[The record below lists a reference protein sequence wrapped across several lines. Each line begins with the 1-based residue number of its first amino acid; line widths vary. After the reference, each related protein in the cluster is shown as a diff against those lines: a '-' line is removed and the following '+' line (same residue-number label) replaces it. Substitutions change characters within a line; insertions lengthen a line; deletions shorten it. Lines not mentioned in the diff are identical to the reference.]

1 MIKSKKLL
9 AALMAATMCT
19 GLLAGCGGSS
29 SSSSA
34 PAADAGAATEEA
46 AAPEETAE
54 AAEGAE
60 EAEATEGAAEEVET
74 VEYTGPDT
82 YSMIDNFDITTLDYV
97 YNNKSSNGDY
107 TCNFIEGLLTQDNHG
122 TLIPGMAS
130 EWSHNDDASEWT
142 FTIRDDA
149 VWSTSEG
156 EEYDYVVA
164 DDFVTGLKH
173 AADSKSE
180 TLGLVADLIVGLRD
194 YVNGT
199 GAWDDVGI
207 KADGNTL
214 TYTLTGPCAY
224 FDGMTTYSILYP
236 INAEFLESKGGDF
249 GAVTPDSILYNG
261 CYILSSLVP
270 SQEVRFDANPNY
282 YDSANVHVQ
291 HVVVTYTNGEDP
303 AQNFN
308 MFVNGEVTATGI
320 NSSLPDVVAKANELY
335 PDNQY
340 ISMTTATSFWGAF
353 NWDRRAYSLYNDSSV
368 STTSKTT
375 DEQKADTKAAIL
387 NANFRRAV
395 YAAYSAH
402 AVEAITQGEERADDA
417 IRNTLVPYTFATT
430 SDGRTY
436 GSILTGYVE
445 ELVPDY
451 AGIDL
456 NDGQDAWYNPEL
468 AKTFAERAKEELGDT
483 ISAWPIHLDVPVYA
497 ASENQKNMQL
507 AMQKS
512 IEDAIGDYVKID
524 LQFLEGD
531 SSVYYSAFYNQPDGV
546 SNSIDLVFG
555 AGWGPDYGDPLTYI
569 HCFDIHDGDMLNY
582 SGINYESQGQ
592 DEEQVAALQA
602 IGLEDIQAVVD
613 QAVAAVGDE
622 RIELFAKAEAML
634 LTGGILR
641 PYATSGATLQVSKV
655 VPFTAA
661 YGLYG
666 QASYNRV
673 PYFKYMQL
681 QDEPV
686 LAADY
691 AAAKEAWLAGE

>member
-1 MIKSKKLL
+1 MRKVSKVLAVILALIMVFGL
-9 AALMAATMCT
+9 AA
-19 GLLAGCGGSS
+19 CGTPANNTPANNGNTEP
-29 SSSSA
+29 A
-34 PAADAGAATEEA
+34 PAERK
-46 AAPEETAE
+46 
-54 AAEGAE
+54 
-60 EAEATEGAAEEVET
+60 EV
-74 VEYTGPDT
+74 DS
-82 YSMIDNFDITTLDYV
+82 YSLLYAFNVTTLDYL
-97 YNNKSSNGDY
+97 YDNHSTNGDF
-107 TCNFIEGLLTQDNHG
+107 TSNFTEGLLTQDSHG
-122 TLIPGMAS
+122 KLVAGMAT
-130 EWSHNDDASEWT
+130 EWAPNDDASEWT

-149 VWSTSEG
+149 VWATAAG
-156 EEYDYVVA
+156 EEYAPVTA
-164 DDFVTGLKH
+164 EDFVTGLKH

-180 TLGLVADLIVGLRD
+180 TLGLVADLIVGLRE
-194 YVNGT
+194 YSEGT
-199 GAWDDVGI
+199 GTWEDVGI

-214 TYTLTGPCAY
+214 TYTLTGPCGY

-236 INAEFLESKGGDF
+236 INAEFLESKGSDF

-282 YDSANVHVQ
+282 YDAAHVYVQ

-308 MFVNGEVTATGI
+308 MFVNGEVTSTAI

-335 PDNQY
+335 PDNQFK
-340 ISMTTATSFWGAF
+340 SLTTSTSYWGAF
-353 NWDRRAYSLYNDSSV
+353 NWDRRAYALYNDPSV

-375 DEQKADTKAAIL
+375 DAQKADTKAAIL

-402 AVEAITQGEERADDA
+402 AVEAISMGEERADDVL
-417 IRNTLVPYTFATT
+417 RNTLVPYTFMST

-436 GSILTGYVE
+436 GSIVQKKVE
-445 ELVPDY
+445 ELVPEY

-456 NDGQDAWYNPEL
+456 NDGQDAWYNPDR
-468 AKTFAERAKEELGDT
+468 AKVFAEKAKEELGD
-483 ISAWPIHLDVPVYA
+483 SVSEWPVHLDVPVYA
-497 ASENQKNMQL
+497 SSENQKNMQL

-512 IEDAIGDYVKID
+512 IEDAIGDYVKVD

-592 DEEQVAALQA
+592 DDEQKEVLKTL
-602 IGLEDIQAVVD
+602 GLEDIQAVVD
-613 QAVAAVGDE
+613 KAVLAVGDE
-622 RIELFAKAEAML
+622 RIELFAEAEAML
-634 LTGGILR
+634 LTQGILR
-641 PYATSGATLQVSKV
+641 PFSTSGATLGVSKV

-661 YGLYG
+661 YGMYG

-691 AAAKEAWLAGE
+691 EAAKAAWLAGN